1 MPVIVYIIKVK
12 SQAWAADWGGR
23 RGSGWQTGVA
33 DWGGRRGWQTGLADS
48 GLDGRLGWQTES
60 GLDFESGSG
69 ERGHCPSLEEKLD
82 KNNRVPL
89 LDSWS
94 LFCFCSILK
103 AGVGVGV
110 IEQNKNTQNFFYCKN
125 KDL

>member
-1 MPVIVYIIKVK
+1 MPVIFYIIKVK
-12 SQAWAADWGGR
+12 SQA
-23 RGSGWQTGVA
+23 
-33 DWGGRRGWQTGLADS
+33 GLADGVGRRS
-48 GLDGRLGWQTES
+48 WQQADGVGRRGWQTES

-89 LDSWS
+89 PDSCS
-94 LFCFCSILK
+94 LFYFCSIIK

-110 IEQNKNTQNFFYCKN
+110 IEQNKNRQNFFYCK
-125 KDL
+125 KYYFQHVQRYMLYHTDIFYL